1 MKKEKLLIVGGF
13 EPNLTK
19 GVGGGVLTSCLIL
32 KNSHITDDFD
42 LILLDSTSKSNP
54 PPTLIIRFYGSAIRF
69 IKFLKIM
76 FTDRPHVVL
85 FFAAAGSSFL
95 EKSFMGRVAEI
106 FGCRSFLF
114 LRANRLFDQIKSN
127 RVFRFVAKATITKR
141 SYLFCQGESVRHTA
155 CHHLRYVDNRIFV
168 VPNWT
173 ADLEATTPT
182 FAKNTD
188 DDSVNYIFVG
198 WVTKEKGVFTLIEAF
213 SKLLRVHPNAKLS
226 ILGSG
231 KDLES
236 VKNLIS
242 QRNLKSAITVHGWVN
257 KSRVK
262 QLLSAH
268 DVFVLPSDT
277 EGMPNSVIE
286 AMSLGLPVIS
296 TPVGVM
302 PDYFINNETIL
313 FVEPQNIEELYLAL
327 QRLLVSP
334 ETRKSIAVAGNQLV
348 MNKFH
353 PKSAIDQ
360 LVNYLKI
367 TREDQN
373 V

>member
-32 KNSHITDDFD
+32 KNSHIIDDFD

-54 PPTLIIRFYGSAIRF
+54 PPAFTMRLYWSLIRFF
-69 IKFLKIM
+69 KFLKIM
-76 FTDRPHVVL
+76 LTERPHVVL
-85 FFAAAGSSFL
+85 LFAAAGSSFL
-95 EKSFMGRVAEI
+95 EKSFMGRVAQI

-114 LRANRLFDQIKSN
+114 LRANRLLDQIKDN
-127 RVFRFVAKATITKR
+127 KVFRFAANTTITKR
-141 SYLFCQGESVRHTA
+141 SYLFCQGESVKQMASRYLH
-155 CHHLRYVDNRIFV
+155 YVDNRIFV

-173 ADLEATTPT
+173 ADLEANTPT
-182 FAKNTD
+182 FEKNVYNT
-188 DDSVNYIFVG
+188 SVSFIFVG

-213 SKLLRVHPNAKLS
+213 SKLLRNHPNAKLS
-226 ILGSG
+226 IVGSG
-231 KDLES
+231 KDLEA
-236 VKNLIS
+236 VKNLIN
-242 QRNLKSAITVHGWVN
+242 QRKLKSVVMVYGWVD

-262 QLLSAH
+262 QLLSTH

-302 PDYFINNETIL
+302 PDYFVNNETIL
-313 FVEPQNIEELYLAL
+313 FVEPKNTEELYLAL
-327 QRLLVSP
+327 QRLFVSP
-334 ETRKSIAVAGNQLV
+334 ETRKSIAMAGNQVV
-348 MNKFH
+348 MSKFN
-353 PKSAIDQ
+353 PKFAIDQ
-360 LVNYLKI
+360 LVDCLKI
-367 TREDQN
+367 TRED
-373 V
+373 